1 MKNLGFVLVFFS
13 FSSFASNKDCEGLF
27 DPSSS
32 MDVDSHTAFSMQKHI
47 KDLILK
53 NQKNIIDRTKEIG
66 PTAPLSHLNLN
77 NFENRIKEQRFLIF
91 LHGQGTQE
99 HIKPSVDP
107 ETQSMIQ
114 FLISLP
120 PRPEISDELHTA
132 ATEYLMATKTKVAS
146 DLTPEEKR
154 KKQNQLVQKFLSINP
169 NNKNP
174 NDLKSLMEKVS
185 PYILA
190 DIVLQNEPHEEVS
203 FVDPLDVSVR
213 LPQNSS
219 LMIQEHKLEDFV
231 KKNNSL
237 SAAKPQVLRLDISAL
252 GRAGPH
258 FHNSLRLLTKYLEK
272 IPHKLLIALAD
283 HLSDIFFLDFD
294 KNLHL
299 LETFLQS
306 LLDQHLLIENDS
318 LHYFS
323 YDPENQ
329 ILSFIYS
336 NIRKKN
342 DQPGDLVGTS
352 DLVIHYAQIN
362 FQNSSYFHKSHTMNI
377 PGLNLL
383 DISADKNK
391 ITSIIEL
398 TVSWVEALSPNNL
411 FARIYYA
418 HMLNRQKRSLYIL
431 PRNIREVLTVK

>member
-1 MKNLGFVLVFFS
+1 
-13 FSSFASNKDCEGLF
+13 
-27 DPSSS
+27 
-32 MDVDSHTAFSMQKHI
+32 
-47 KDLILK
+47 
-53 NQKNIIDRTKEIG
+53 
-66 PTAPLSHLNLN
+66 
-77 NFENRIKEQRFLIF
+77 
-91 LHGQGTQE
+91 
-99 HIKPSVDP
+99 
-107 ETQSMIQ
+107 
-114 FLISLP
+114 
-120 PRPEISDELHTA
+120 
-132 ATEYLMATKTKVAS
+132 VAS

-185 PYILA
+185 PYLLA
-190 DIVLQNEPHEEVS
+190 DIVLQNQPHEEAS
-203 FVDPLDVSVR
+203 FVDLQNMSER
-213 LPQNSS
+213 LPTNSN
-219 LMIQEHKLEDFV
+219 LIVQDQKLEDFL
-231 KKNNSL
+231 KKSKYL
-237 SAAKPQVLRLDISAL
+237 SASRPQIL
-252 GRAGPH
+252 GIAPTEFGGHPH
-258 FHNSLRLLTKYLEK
+258 AQNSLRSSMKSLDEIPLALSISLEK
-272 IPHKLLIALAD
+272 YIPRIR
-283 HLSDIFFLDFD
+283 LSDTD
-294 KNLHL
+294 LHL